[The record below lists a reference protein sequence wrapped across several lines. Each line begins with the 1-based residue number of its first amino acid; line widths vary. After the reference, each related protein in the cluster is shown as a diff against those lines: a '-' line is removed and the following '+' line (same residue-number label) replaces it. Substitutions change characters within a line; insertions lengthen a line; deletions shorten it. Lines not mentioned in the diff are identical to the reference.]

1 LCLLAAVGA
10 AIGQTQ
16 GEGSPSSTRAAAA
29 CDITQDRSRASTT
42 PASIEFV
49 NQTPGTV
56 NVYWLG
62 FDGTRQFWFSLP
74 TGRSQVQG
82 TYIGHAWVV
91 LSAGGTCIGFVVAQQ
106 AQQRYEI
113 TGPSAPTQV
122 GPSAPAN
129 AARFSD
135 PSGDSGRGP
144 DIGAVAV
151 WNDAAGNVSL
161 QITAANRTRLEAGD
175 DAFNVCLDTDRN
187 PSTGVQDSR
196 FCPRG
201 TDYTLYAVWEAFAIF
216 LRWNGS
222 RFEPAPRTTLSFASA
237 GANGITITINRSE
250 LGGTGAFDFQLSTEP
265 VPGDTAP
272 NSGTWTYTLR
282 TQPAAA
288 PAGPASGWAALGCK
302 RSGLRYF
309 GAASGRAKV
318 CFTLSPNRRRM
329 SEHSFELCPSSRLA
343 ATPTGASRAV
353 AVRANGSFSTVRPML
368 AAGGAGIGFVNVTF
382 SGRVRG
388 ARASGS
394 LVGRLPGSSTP
405 RFRCSW
411 TAQRVT
417 R

>member
-1 LCLLAAVGA
+1 LLLAAVGNA
-10 AIGQTQ
+10 LGQTRQ
-16 GEGSPSSTRAAAA
+16 DTSPLLASAPLA

-62 FDGTRQFWFSLP
+62 FDGSRQFWFSLP
-74 TGRSQVQG
+74 SGRSQVQG
-82 TYIGHAWVV
+82 TYVGHAWVV
-91 LSAGGTCIGFVVAQQ
+91 LSAGGTCVGFVVAQQ

-113 TGPSAPTQV
+113 TGPSAPTQ
-122 GPSAPAN
+122 PAPIAPAN

-135 PSGDSGRGP
+135 PTGDSGRGP
-144 DIGAVAV
+144 DIGSVAV
-151 WNDAAGNVSL
+151 WNDAAGTISL
-161 QITAANRTRLEAGD
+161 QLTAANRTRLEPGD
-175 DAFNVCLDTDRN
+175 DAINVCLDTDRN
-187 PSTGVQDSR
+187 PSTGVQDTR
-196 FCPRG
+196 LCPRG
-201 TDYTLYAVWEAFAIF
+201 ADYTLYAVWEAFAVF

-222 RFEPAPRTTLSFASA
+222 RLEPAPRTTLAFAAA
-237 GANGITITINRSE
+237 GANGLTMSINRSE
-250 LGGTGAFDFQLSTEP
+250 LGGTSAFDFQLSTEP

-282 TQPAAA
+282 TQPAAP
-288 PAGPASGWAALGCK
+288 PARPASGWAALGCK

-309 GAASGRAKV
+309 GARSGGAKV
-318 CFTLSPNRRRM
+318 CFTLSANRRRM
-329 SEHSFELCPSSRLA
+329 REHSFELCASSSLA
-343 ATPTGASRAV
+343 ATPTGASRAI
-353 AVRANGSFSTVRPML
+353 AVRANGTFSTVRPML

-405 RFRCSW
+405 RFRCGW